1 MKQTLCFGWIYS
13 KFSTSLFLVSD
24 TFLTTSVS
32 RDSRLSELWVSPPS
46 QGSRSFSLCSPLI
59 RPVTA
64 ASVKLSETWR
74 KECIYLCTAW
84 YHTHACT
91 HARRLHSHCLE
102 NKVLIMLQEP
112 LREFLQQT
120 SIWRVWRFRK
130 THRVT
135 SKHRFNRI
143 LGGGGGGGGFLS
155 KKKKKSNFL
164 ELALVSLEVWARL
177 VNKGRVLNHC
187 QSM

>member
-1 MKQTLCFGWIYS
+1 MTSIQTNTWRTWRSLRICGQAAVICGQDSIFLLIVLEHVIGIPPIRLMWKQQQRQNLTISMWTNLNALDHMKQTLCFGWIYS

-91 HARRLHSHCLE
+91 HAGSTL
-102 NKVLIMLQEP
+102 
-112 LREFLQQT
+112 T
-120 SIWRVWRFRK
+120 
-130 THRVT
+130 
-135 SKHRFNRI
+135 
-143 LGGGGGGGGFLS
+143 
-155 KKKKKSNFL
+155 
-164 ELALVSLEVWARL
+164 A
-177 VNKGRVLNHC
+177 
-187 QSM
+187 

>member
-84 YHTHACT
+84 YHTHART
-91 HARRLHSHCLE
+91 QAPLSLLRKQSAHHASRASER
-102 NKVLIMLQEP
+102 VLTANVYMESLTVQKDTPSYIQTQV
-112 LREFLQQT
+112 QQD
-120 SIWRVWRFRK
+120 
-130 THRVT
+130 
-135 SKHRFNRI
+135 
-143 LGGGGGGGGFLS
+143 LGGRGVPLQ
-155 KKKKKSNFL
+155 KKKQFSWAGIG
-164 ELALVSLEVWARL
+164 ESGSVSKTCE
-177 VNKGRVLNHC
+177 
-187 QSM
+187 